1 MKSRFTHL
9 RSHVVLA
16 SIITISVSVGC
27 SASRSA
33 GSQAQ
38 GTDNP
43 TINQSPSP
51 IVSSSAE
58 AKTTCTLN
66 MSQAPVLHG
75 LKLGMTPDEVLALF
89 PGSKDDSDIR
99 TSLSKPPS
107 QFGTSSFVIRPAKY
121 ENKDKF
127 PSISRISFNFLDG
140 RVYTFSAN
148 YDGPE
153 WPHVDKFVEK
163 FTEGTDLPTVDQW
176 PSNVGMETQSK
187 TLKCAD
193 FEIRVFA
200 GGQGGSLNHVLMQD
214 LEADK
219 KLKERR
225 AKWLATQTPDN
236 K

>member
-1 MKSRFTHL
+1 MM
-9 RSHVVLA
+9 
-16 SIITISVSVGC
+16 SIVTIAVSVGC

-38 GTDNP
+38 ATDNP
-43 TINQSPSP
+43 TISQPSSP
-51 IVSSSAE
+51 IVSSSAQE
-58 AKTTCTLN
+58 KATCTLN

-75 LKLGMTPDEVLALF
+75 LKLGMTAEEVLALF
-89 PGSKDDSDIR
+89 PGSQNDSDIR

-127 PSISRISFNFLDG
+127 PGVSRISFNLLDG

-148 YDGPE
+148 YDGPA
-153 WPHVDKFVEK
+153 WPHVDKFVAK
-163 FTEGTDLPTVDQW
+163 FTEGTDLPAVDQW
-176 PSNVGMETQSK
+176 PSNVGMESQSK

-200 GGQGGSLNHVLMQD
+200 GGEGGSLNHVLMQD
-214 LEADK
+214 SEADK